1 MIRFRAAILLVHA
14 LTVVGM
20 LAAFSSS
27 VHAEQG
33 TKAVTRPAK
42 TSAPPTRLNQP
53 VPPLTEKQANTADAQ
68 TNAQDDRSTEPAQA
82 TTPGAPNVES
92 LMRSV
97 GSFALF
103 GLASLLPAAVLTFT
117 AFVRI
122 SVVLM
127 LVRQALGSL
136 QVPGTQALSALALLL
151 TVLVMAP
158 LGQRVYTRSLVPLWE
173 KQITPQQAW
182 IETSEPIKGFMIE
195 QICRT
200 GHQNY
205 LWTLYAH
212 TAEATSQP
220 EPKTCEEFPLQ
231 VIAPAFLISE
241 LTTALYLG
249 FAIFLPFLVVDLVVS
264 AVLSAMGLFLLP
276 PTLVALPI
284 KLALFVLADGWML
297 VADMLLRS
305 FGTQAAV

>member
-1 MIRFRAAILLVHA
+1 M
-14 LTVVGM
+14 
-20 LAAFSSS
+20 
-27 VHAEQG
+27 
-33 TKAVTRPAK
+33 P
-42 TSAPPTRLNQP
+42 
-53 VPPLTEKQANTADAQ
+53 
-68 TNAQDDRSTEPAQA
+68 STD
-82 TTPGAPNVES
+82 S

-103 GLASLLPAAVLTFT
+103 SLLSLLPAAVLTFT

-127 LVRQALGSL
+127 LVRQALGSM

-151 TVLVMAP
+151 TMLVMAP
-158 LGQRVYTRSLVPLWE
+158 LGQRVYSRALMPLWQ
-173 KQITPQQAW
+173 KQVTPQVAW
-182 IETSEPIKGFMIE
+182 VETSEPIKAFMIE

-205 LWTLYAH
+205 LWSLYAH
-212 TAEATSQP
+212 TAESNSQP

-249 FAIFLPFLVVDLVVS
+249 FAVFLPFLVVDLVVS
-264 AVLSAMGLFLLP
+264 AVLSAMGLFLMP

-297 VADMLLRS
+297 IADMLLRS
-305 FGTQAAV
+305 FGTQSIT